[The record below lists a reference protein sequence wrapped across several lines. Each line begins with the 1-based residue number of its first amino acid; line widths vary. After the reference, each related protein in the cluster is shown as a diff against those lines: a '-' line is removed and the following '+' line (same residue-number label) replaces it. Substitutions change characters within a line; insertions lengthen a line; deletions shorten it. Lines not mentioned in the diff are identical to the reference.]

1 MSDSRLPT
9 RPANSKM
16 VAVEEQMFD
25 GTWRVRIKAQVGK
38 LDDEA
43 KGRFLAHY
51 AETGRKGDSARMAG
65 VTTKTIWD
73 HVGKDEDF
81 AAAVLAAEQDYE
93 SKVMAHVQ
101 KLVFDGTTKTTFDRN
116 GNIVSE
122 ETIYPIPLVQMEAR
136 RVHEG
141 YREKR
146 EMDVKVNGGV
156 LIAPAQVA
164 SIDEWEEKFGG
175 RTIEGEAQEVPPS
188 EEQD

>member
-1 MSDSRLPT
+1 MAEDQLPI

-25 GTWRVRIKAQVGK
+25 GTWRVRIKAQAGK
-38 LDDEA
+38 FDDEA
-43 KGRFLAHY
+43 KAAFLAHY

-65 VTTKTIWD
+65 VTTKTVWD

-101 KLVFDGTTKTTFDRN
+101 KLVFEGQKKVTYDRQ
-116 GNIVSE
+116 GNVVSE
-122 ETIYPIPLVQMEAR
+122 EQVFPVPLVQMEAR

-146 EMDVKVNGGV
+146 EMDVKVAGGV
-156 LIAPAQVA
+156 LIAPAAVS

-188 EEQD
+188 EQD